1 MVREILSFIDD
12 AGTAAPF
19 VKTLLEVSKRLG
31 ASSEIGVLT
40 AAPMLVPD
48 LAPLMTFYMPEPVLR
63 ADNALEVE
71 RTRALVADAADPVS
85 VFGLHDSVGWLSAD
99 VRDTRQ
105 VADLILIGPQET
117 WLTPWL
123 RRRLIETLLLSSG
136 TPILL
141 LPPERSLAPV
151 RHAVL
156 GWKPSAE
163 AGRVLH
169 DLVALAEPG
178 ARIDVV
184 TVGPDPQVAPGDVLP
199 GSGIERHLA
208 RHGFAVEMHR
218 ADDGRST
225 AEQLQGFA
233 IERNVDLLAV
243 GGFAHSRIREI
254 VLGGVTRT
262 MIEDPFIPILMAH

>member
-12 AGTAAPF
+12 AQTAEPF
-19 VKTLLEVSKRLG
+19 VTSLLELAKRLQ
-31 ASSEIGVLT
+31 ARCEIGVLT
-40 AAPMLVPD
+40 AAPMLMPA
-48 LAPLMTFYMPEPVLR
+48 LAPLATLYMPEPVLR
-63 ADNALEVE
+63 ADNALQVE
-71 RTRALVADAADPVS
+71 RTRALVADAVDPVD
-85 VFGLHDSVGWLSAD
+85 VWGLHDSVGWLSAD
-99 VRDTRQ
+99 VRDTWRL
-105 VADLILIGPQET
+105 ADLILIGAQET

-123 RRRLIETLLLSSG
+123 RRRLIETLLVSSG

-141 LPPERSLAPV
+141 LPPGRTLPPI

-163 AGRVLH
+163 ANRVLH

-184 TVGPDPQVAPGDVLP
+184 TVGPEAQVTPGDTLP

-208 RHGFAVEMHR
+208 RHGFAVAMHR
-218 ADDGRST
+218 IDDGRS
-225 AEQLQGFA
+225 AADQLQGFA
-233 IERNVDLLAV
+233 VEHRADLVAI
-243 GGFAHSRIREI
+243 GGFAHSRVREI

-262 MIEDPFIPILMAH
+262 MIEDPSTPILTAH